1 MIFDLESRIKNQKS
15 ESMMELEFDWNQIS
29 NQENQKSE
37 SMRFFGSVLFIK
49 IADVNIYRSL
59 FFNLV

>member
-1 MIFDLESRIKNQKS
+1 MIFYSESRIKNQKS

>member
-37 SMRFFGSVLFIK
+37 SMGFFGSVLFIK